1 MRSRSGFVK
10 MAKKLKVLWQK
21 LKVTKE
27 EEESVNLGRECMRAA
42 KERGKNYLFM
52 KVLSC
57 RGVILDALRKNIRM
71 LWKPNYSIKI
81 SVIEDEMFLVEFD
94 DERDKR
100 RVIEMN
106 PWHYE
111 KQLVLL

>member
-10 MAKKLKVLWQK
+10 MAKELKVLWQK

-42 KERGKNYLFM
+42 KERGKNYLVM

-57 RGVILDALRKNIRM
+57 RGVILDALRKNIRL

-81 SVIEDEMFLVEFD
+81 SMIEDEMFLVEFD
-94 DERDKR
+94 DEWDKR